1 MIMMMQ
7 SNGSFVGYELVYV
20 VVHTVLVLAV
30 IVLATSHKV
39 KKAWH
44 IDLHLF
50 LVGKSA
56 FAI

>member
-30 IVLATSHKV
+30 VVFASSH
-39 KKAWH
+39 
-44 IDLHLF
+44 
-50 LVGKSA
+50 
-56 FAI
+56 